1 VKTSTI
7 LHRPP
12 SAYPRQPEHPHITL
26 CDRTDSKDADV
37 RFPPVISPVGCDNV
51 VMLKEF
57 EHRYR
62 AVRGRDVR
70 FDGWFYVAV
79 TSTGIYC
86 RPSCPAATPKRS
98 NVRFYPTAAAAQYA
112 GFRACK
118 RCAPDAVPGSPE
130 WDTRA
135 DTVARAMRLIADGVV
150 DRDGVAGLARRLG
163 YTRRH
168 LHRLLCAE
176 VGAGP
181 LALARARRAH
191 TARLLL
197 ETTDLPVTEVAF
209 AAGFTSIRQF
219 NDTIR
224 EVFAVTPR
232 ELRRGRAV
240 RDELVRGEIPL
251 RLPFRTPFDANGML
265 RFLGTRAVAGVE
277 TFDGETYRRTLRL
290 PHGAGVVALSDGGD
304 HVRCALRLEN
314 SRDLGSAVQRCRSL
328 LDLDADPVAV
338 ADVLGADP
346 LLGALVRRSPGRRV
360 PGSVDGAELA
370 FRAVLGQQVSV
381 AGARTVAGRLVAR
394 CGEPLP
400 ETLAARDGE
409 PTHLFPGPHAVA
421 GAALEGLGV
430 PGTRRETLRTLAR
443 VLAGGGILLD
453 PGSEREEVERRLLE
467 LRGIGP
473 WTASY
478 VAMRALGDPDAFL
491 PSDLGV
497 RKAVIRLGHA
507 GDRRS
512 VASLAER
519 WRPWR
524 AYAAQHLWASL
535 GDEKDTSEKREV
547 VA

>member
-1 VKTSTI
+1 MGKQ
-7 LHRPP
+7 R
-12 SAYPRQPEHPHITL
+12 
-26 CDRTDSKDADV
+26 
-37 RFPPVISPVGCDNV
+37 
-51 VMLKEF
+51 
-57 EHRYR
+57 
-62 AVRGRDVR
+62 
-70 FDGWFYVAV
+70 
-79 TSTGIYC
+79 
-86 RPSCPAATPKRS
+86 

-118 RCAPDAVPGSPE
+118 RCRPDAVPGSPE
-130 WDTRA
+130 WDVRA

-150 DRDGVAGLARRLG
+150 DREGVTGLARRLC
-163 YTRRH
+163 YTERH
-168 LHRLLCAE
+168 LHRLLSAE

-197 ETTDLPVTEVAF
+197 ETTDLPITEVAF

-232 ELRRGRAV
+232 DLRRVRGV
-240 RDELVRGEIPL
+240 RDETIPGGIPL
-251 RLPFRTPFDANGML
+251 RLPFRTPFDAKNML
-265 RFLGTRAVAGVE
+265 LFLGARTVSGVE

-304 HVRCALRLEN
+304 HVLCVLRLEN
-314 SRDLGSAVQRCRSL
+314 LRDLGTAVQRCRSL

-381 AGARTVAGRLVAR
+381 AGARTLASRLVAR

-400 ETLAARDGE
+400 EALAAEGDE
-409 PTHLFPGPHAVA
+409 LTHLFPGPPAVA
-421 GAALEGLGV
+421 GATLEDLGV
-430 PGTRRETLRTLAR
+430 PAARRETLRSLAR
-443 VLAGGGILLD
+443 ALAEDGIVLD
-453 PGSEREEVERRLLE
+453 PGSDRKEVERRLLG

-478 VAMRALGDPDAFL
+478 VAMRALADPDAFL
-491 PSDLGV
+491 PTDLGV
-497 RKAVIRLGHA
+497 RKALLRLGHA
-507 GDRRS
+507 GEQES
-512 VASLAER
+512 VAALAER

-524 AYAAQHLWASL
+524 AYATQYLWASL
-535 GDEKDTSEKREV
+535 GDESDQTTESEV

>member
-1 VKTSTI
+1 MHHAVHNQSPNS
-7 LHRPP
+7 RPIRV
-12 SAYPRQPEHPHITL
+12 ADPHAGL
-26 CDRTDSKDADV
+26 YGKTDSSDADV
-37 RFPPVISPVGCDNV
+37 RFPPVILPFGCDNRG
-51 VMLKEF
+51 MLKDF
-57 EHRYR
+57 EYRYR
-62 AVRGRDVR
+62 AVRGRDPR

-86 RPSCPAATPKRS
+86 RPSCPAVTPRRS
-98 NVRFYPTAAAAQYA
+98 NVRFFPTAAAAQYA

-118 RCAPDAVPGSPE
+118 RCRPDTVPGSPE
-130 WDTRA
+130 WDVRA

-150 DRDGVAGLARRLG
+150 DREGVVGLAQRLC
-163 YTRRH
+163 YTERH
-168 LHRLLCAE
+168 LHRLLSTE

-197 ETTDLPVTEVAF
+197 ETTDLPITEVAF
-209 AAGFTSIRQF
+209 AAGFTSVRQF

-232 ELRRGRAV
+232 DLRRVRGV
-240 RDELVRGEIPL
+240 RDETIPGGIPL
-251 RLPFRTPFDANGML
+251 RLPFRTPFDAKNML
-265 RFLGTRAVAGVE
+265 HFLGTRAVTGVE
-277 TFDGETYRRTLRL
+277 SYDGETYRRTLRL

-304 HVRCALRLEN
+304 HVLCVLRLEN
-314 SRDLGSAVQRCRSL
+314 LTDLGTAVQRCRSL

-338 ADVLGADP
+338 ADVLGTDP

-370 FRAVLGQQVSV
+370 FRAVFGQQVSV
-381 AGARTVAGRLVAR
+381 AGARTLAGRLVAR
-394 CGEPLP
+394 CGESLP
-400 ETLAARDGE
+400 ETLAAERDE
-409 PTHLFPGPHAVA
+409 LTHLFPRPHAVA
-421 GAALEGLGV
+421 GATLEGLGV
-430 PGTRRETLRTLAR
+430 PRARRETLRSLAR
-443 VLAGGGILLD
+443 ALAEGGIVLD
-453 PGSEREEVERRLLE
+453 PGSGREEVERRLLG

-491 PSDLGV
+491 PTDLGV
-497 RKAVIRLGHA
+497 RKAISRLSYA
-507 GDRRS
+507 DDQES
-512 VASLAER
+512 VAALAER

-524 AYAAQHLWASL
+524 AYATQHLWASL
-535 GDEKDTSEKREV
+535 GDEGKQPTKSEV

>member
-1 VKTSTI
+1 
-7 LHRPP
+7 
-12 SAYPRQPEHPHITL
+12 
-26 CDRTDSKDADV
+26 
-37 RFPPVISPVGCDNV
+37 
-51 VMLKEF
+51 MLKDF

-62 AVRGRDVR
+62 AVRGRDAR

-86 RPSCPAATPKRS
+86 RPSCPAVTPRRS

-118 RCAPDAVPGSPE
+118 RCRPDAVPGSPE
-130 WDTRA
+130 WDVRA
-135 DTVARAMRLIADGVV
+135 DIVARAMRLIADGVV
-150 DRDGVAGLARRLG
+150 DRDGVAGLARRLR
-163 YTRRH
+163 YTERH
-168 LHRLLCAE
+168 LHRLLSAE

-197 ETTDLPVTEVAF
+197 ETTDLPITDVAF

-232 ELRRGRAV
+232 ELRRIRGV
-240 RDELVRGEIPL
+240 RDEATRGGIPL
-251 RLPFRTPFDANGML
+251 RLPFRTPFDANGTL
-265 RFLGTRAVAGVE
+265 QFLGTRAVAGVE
-277 TFDGETYRRTLRL
+277 TFDGKTYRRTLRL
-290 PHGAGVVALSDGGD
+290 PHGAAVVDLSDGGD
-304 HVRCALRLEN
+304 HVFCVLRLEN
-314 SRDLGSAVQRCRSL
+314 LRDLGSAVQRCRSL

-338 ADVLGADP
+338 ADVLGAEP
-346 LLGALVRRSPGRRV
+346 ILGALVRRSPGRRL

-381 AGARTVAGRLVAR
+381 AGASTLAGRLVVR

-400 ETLAARDGE
+400 ETLAAKRDE

-421 GAALEGLGV
+421 DATLEGLGI
-430 PGTRRETLRTLAR
+430 PAARRETVR
-443 VLAGGGILLD
+443 VLARALAEGGIALD

-467 LRGIGP
+467 LRGIGV

-491 PSDLGV
+491 PTDLGV
-497 RKAVIRLGHA
+497 RKAILRLGHA
-507 GDRRS
+507 DDRRS
-512 VASLAER
+512 VAALAER

-524 AYAAQHLWASL
+524 AYATQHLWASL
-535 GDEKDTSEKREV
+535 GDEEGQTRKREV

>member
-1 VKTSTI
+1 MHHETPDTHPSVRST
-7 LHRPP
+7 R
-12 SAYPRQPEHPHITL
+12 AANPHATFTEKFGS
-26 CDRTDSKDADV
+26 CDADV
-37 RFPPVISPVGCDNV
+37 RFPPVISPIGCDNKG
-51 VMLKEF
+51 MLMDF

-118 RCAPDAVPGSPE
+118 RCRPDAVPGSPE
-130 WDTRA
+130 WDNRA
-135 DTVARAMRLIADGVV
+135 DIVARAMRLIADGVV
-150 DRDGVAGLARRLG
+150 DRDGVAGLARRLC
-163 YTRRH
+163 YTERH
-168 LHRLLCAE
+168 LHRLLSAE

-197 ETTDLPVTEVAF
+197 ETTDLPITEVAF

-232 ELRRGRAV
+232 ELRRVRGQ
-240 RDELVRGEIPL
+240 RDETVRGEIPL
-251 RLPFRTPFDANGML
+251 RLPFRTPFDTNGML
-265 RFLGTRAVAGVE
+265 QFLGMRAVAGVE

-304 HVRCALRLEN
+304 HVRCVLRLEN
-314 SRDLGSAVQRCRSL
+314 VRDLGSAVQRCRSL
-328 LDLDADPVAV
+328 LDLDADPVTV
-338 ADVLGADP
+338 ADVLGTDP

-381 AGARTVAGRLVAR
+381 AGARTLAGRLVAR
-394 CGEPLP
+394 CGDLLP
-400 ETLAARDGE
+400 EMLAGEDGE
-409 PTHLFPGPHAVA
+409 PTHLFPVPHAVA
-421 GAALEGLGV
+421 AATLEGLGV
-430 PGTRRETLRTLAR
+430 PSARRETLRTLAR
-443 VLAGGGILLD
+443 AVAGGGILLD
-453 PGSEREEVERRLLE
+453 PGSERGEVERRLLE

-478 VAMRALGDPDAFL
+478 VAMRALRDPDAFL

-497 RKAVIRLGHA
+497 RKAIFRLGHA
-507 GDRRS
+507 GDRQR
-512 VASLAER
+512 VAAVAEQ

-524 AYAAQHLWASL
+524 AYATQHLWASL
-535 GDEKDTSEKREV
+535 GDENDQTAKGEV